1 MDHREIAGRRIEL
14 VQGDIT
20 AQRVDV
26 IVTAA
31 NAGLRG
37 GGGVDGA
44 VHRAAGP
51 RLLAA
56 CREIGGCETGT
67 AVITPAFDL
76 GAHGVRHVI
85 HAVGPIWQGGETDE
99 EALLVGAY
107 FRSLGLATENGCTS
121 IAFPSISTGVY
132 GFPIDLAAPIAIE
145 TAAAFVDSE
154 AGSLQCITFV
164 LFDAGTYG
172 VFARALAASADP

>member
-1 MDHREIAGRRIEL
+1 MDHRQIAGRRIEL
-14 VQGDIT
+14 IQGDIT
-20 AQRVDV
+20 DQRVDG

-56 CREIGGCETGT
+56 CRDIGGCETGA

-76 GAHGVRHVI
+76 EVNGVRRVL
-85 HAVGPIWQGGETDE
+85 HAVGPVWQGGEMDE

-107 FRSLGLATENGCTS
+107 FRSLALAAENDCAS

-145 TAAAFVDSE
+145 TAAAFLGGE
-154 AGSLQCITFV
+154 PGPLQRVVFV

-172 VFARALAASADP
+172 AFAQALAASDG